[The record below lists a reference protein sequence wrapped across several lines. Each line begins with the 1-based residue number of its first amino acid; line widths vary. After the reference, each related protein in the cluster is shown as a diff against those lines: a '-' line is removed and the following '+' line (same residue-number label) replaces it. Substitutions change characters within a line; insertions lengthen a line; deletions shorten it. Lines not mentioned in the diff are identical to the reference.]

1 MDENM
6 AKMAKNGQNGQKK
19 GYPAYFEAHYLKKQ
33 AVDPMFF
40 LVNSVEKHPSLIVL
54 EGEKILRDA

>member
-40 LVNSVEKHPSLIVL
+40 FIKSVEQHPYMIVL
-54 EGEKILRDA
+54 EGQKILSDI